1 MGIIKLDAYLL
12 LISGQD
18 RYTFLDGLSTNKVD
32 SSCSTVFTTTSAKI
46 IDVVDVME
54 VGDNLAVVG
63 YGPYKDKVLAHLQP
77 RILQQNVTIRD
88 ITAINNVYLSTE
100 NHPAEPG
107 ITVTRSFLGWILVTS
122 VKNSLK
128 ESMTFDQFTEYR
140 SKNMIPYQGHEITSD
155 VHPFNCGLEEL
166 VHEAKG
172 CYIGQEILTRMRSR
186 GKMGKQLVQVHIDA
200 DDATSIGTKYALAIR
215 RMPP

>member
-1 MGIIKLDAYLL
+1 MGIIKLDAYVL
-12 LISGQD
+12 LITGQD
-18 RYTFLDGLSTNKVD
+18 RYTFLDGLSTNKIE

-46 IDVVDVME
+46 IDVVDVIE

-77 RILQQNVTIRD
+77 RVLQQNVTIRD
-88 ITAINNVYLSTE
+88 ITAINNVYLSTQ
-100 NHPAEPG
+100 NHPAELG
-107 ITVTRSFLGWILVTS
+107 ITVTRSFMGWILVTS
-122 VKNSLK
+122 IKNSLN
-128 ESMTFDQFTEYR
+128 ESMTLDQFTEYR

-200 DDATSIGTKYALAIR
+200 DDATSVGTEYALAIR

>member
-18 RYTFLDGLSTNKVD
+18 RYTFLDGLSTNKIE

-46 IDVVDVME
+46 IDVVDVIE

-77 RILQQNVTIRD
+77 RILQQNVAIRD

-200 DDATSIGTKYALAIR
+200 DDATSVGTEYALAIR

>member
-18 RYTFLDGLSTNKVD
+18 RYTFLDGLSTNKIE

-46 IDVVDVME
+46 IDVVDVIE

-63 YGPYKDKVLAHLQP
+63 YGPYKDKILAHLQP

-100 NHPAEPG
+100 NHPAGPG

-200 DDATSIGTKYALAIR
+200 DDATSVGTEYALAIR